1 MINYDKYIETLI
13 LDGALEFS
21 GIDSESGEILYN
33 FTDKLKDIDPA
44 LYDDFQNYFIRH
56 ASYLWAN
63 GFISMNITDD
73 NPIITLTEKSLDE
86 DAVLMLEDDVK
97 YSLKEIIRLLS

>member
-1 MINYDKYIETLI
+1 
-13 LDGALEFS
+13 
-21 GIDSESGEILYN
+21 
-33 FTDKLKDIDPA
+33 
-44 LYDDFQNYFIRH
+44 
-56 ASYLWAN
+56 
-63 GFISMNITDD
+63 MNITDD